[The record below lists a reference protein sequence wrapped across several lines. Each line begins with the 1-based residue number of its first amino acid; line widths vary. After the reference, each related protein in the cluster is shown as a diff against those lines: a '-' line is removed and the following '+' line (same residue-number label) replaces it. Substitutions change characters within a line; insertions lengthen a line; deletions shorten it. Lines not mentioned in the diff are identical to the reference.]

1 MTNTFSK
8 YIENNFNLNNAARSS
23 SSPFCFFGTRNLR
36 GWWLG
41 SRTVI
46 LIVQIVK
53 DKMPLCLYFLS
64 GRCSKE
70 TCPYLHVN
78 TGLDVPVC
86 AEFVKVFLK
95 I

>member
-1 MTNTFSK
+1 MKSSTFVSISANK
-8 YIENNFNLNNAARSS
+8 KFAARSS
-23 SSPFCFFGTRNLR
+23 SSPFYFFRTRNLR

-41 SRTVI
+41 SLTVI